1 MPAQEFPLNEIKY
14 SHTGHY
20 FQPLRGERSDQW
32 GEAVHFMHSW
42 GGVILEFKD
51 GVKITFSLSDLEYD
65 GDTSG
70 PGEDAIRTWDGGWQ
84 VF

>member
-1 MPAQEFPLNEIKY
+1 
-14 SHTGHY
+14 
-20 FQPLRGERSDQW
+20 
-32 GEAVHFMHSW
+32 MHSW